1 MVRGYIRMAFV
12 AVALGMGCLSGPARA
27 QSNDLPCDAF
37 AKNADGLWYATRNAD
52 IPGTGESL
60 TIRQGSILRP
70 GAAIRGLDFATM
82 LDRECPA
89 AAAAPQPAVT
99 APAGAPPAQQQAA
112 QPRAALSRYADANG
126 NIDVRRLTCGE
137 IADSPPQEAEFF
149 LSWYSG
155 WYSGEAKKR
164 GINLARVRYAI
175 GNVLEYCKANPD
187 KRIVQVMDLMLK

>member
-1 MVRGYIRMAFV
+1 MVRGCIRMAFV
-12 AVALGMGCLSGPARA
+12 AVALSTGCLSGPARA
-27 QSNDLPCDAF
+27 QSGDLPCDAF

-70 GAAIRGLDFATM
+70 GAAIRGLDLATM

-89 AAAAPQPAVT
+89 AAAVPQPAVT

-112 QPRAALSRYADANG
+112 PPRAALSRDADANG
-126 NIDVRRLTCGE
+126 NIDVQRLICGE
-137 IADSPPQEAEFF
+137 IADLPPQEAEIF

-155 WYSGEAKKR
+155 WYSGEAKSAGSTWR
-164 GINLARVRYAI
+164 ASDMQSAMSSSI
-175 GNVLEYCKANPD
+175 ANPI
-187 KRIVQVMDLMLK
+187 RISGLFKSWISC

>member
-1 MVRGYIRMAFV
+1 MAFV
-12 AVALGMGCLSGPARA
+12 AVTLGTGCLGGAARA
-27 QSNDLPCDAF
+27 QSGDLPCDAF
-37 AKNADGLWYATRNAD
+37 AKNADGSWYATRNVD
-52 IPGTGESL
+52 IPGTGQSL

-70 GAAIRGLDFATM
+70 GAAIRGLDLASM
-82 LDRECPA
+82 LDKECPA
-89 AAAAPQPAVT
+89 TAAAPQPAAT
-99 APAGAPPAQQQAA
+99 APNGGPPAQQQAA

-126 NIDVRRLTCGE
+126 NIDVQRLTCGE

-155 WYSGEAKKR
+155 WYTGEAKKR
-164 GINLARVRYAI
+164 EFNLARVRYAI